1 MTTARR
7 TSAPPRR
14 LRPQD
19 DLADGL
25 LGLDAPV
32 RLPDLA
38 ERQVRDR
45 EGDRT
50 LLNMSRLL

>member
-50 LLNMSRLL
+50 LLNMSRFL